1 MAISRSAALLG
12 AVVALSGCYHATI
25 ETGLPPG
32 NQTLEKPWA
41 SGWVFGLVPPSTVET
56 ASRCPN
62 GVARVE
68 TKLSF
73 LNQLVGLITA
83 GIYTPM
89 AIRVTCAGPG
99 TPMEEAERSQ
109 LMIKDGANLEEKQR
123 AIRDAAE
130 LSAREGQPVLIK
142 FE

>member
-1 MAISRSAALLG
+1 MTISRSAALLC
-12 AVVALSGCYHATI
+12 AVVALSGCYHGTI

-32 NQTLEKPWA
+32 TQTLEKPWA
-41 SGWVFGLVPPSTVET
+41 SGWIFGLVPPSTVET

-68 TKLSF
+68 TQLSF
-73 LNQLVGLITA
+73 VNQLVAFITLY
-83 GIYTPM
+83 IYTPM
-89 AIRVTCAGPG
+89 TIRVTCAGPG
-99 TPMEEAERSQ
+99 TSMEEAERSQ

>member
-1 MAISRSAALLG
+1 MTGLRSGTLL
-12 AVVALSGCYHATI
+12 ATVVALSGCYHATI

-32 NQTLEKPWA
+32 TQTLEQPWA
-41 SGWVFGLVPPSTVET
+41 SSWVYGLVPPETVET

-68 TKLSF
+68 TRQSF
-73 LNQLVGLITA
+73 VNGLVGMLTL

-89 AIRVTCAGPG
+89 EITVTCAGPDAPDQAAQDRVSIE
-99 TPMEEAERSQ
+99 T
-109 LMIKDGANLEEKQR
+109 DANMEEKQQ
-123 AIRDAAE
+123 AIQDAA
-130 LSAREGQPVLIK
+130 ARAAKADKVVLIQ

>member
-12 AVVALSGCYHATI
+12 AVVALSGCYNATI

-32 NQTLEKPWA
+32 NQTLEKAWA

-73 LNQLVGLITA
+73 LNMLVSIITFS
-83 GIYTPM
+83 IYTPM
-89 AIRVTCAGPG
+89 HIQVTCAS
-99 TPMEEAERSQ
+99 TSVEEAERSQ
-109 LMIKDGANLEEKQR
+109 LMIKDGADLEEKQR

>member
-32 NQTLEKPWA
+32 NQTLEKAWA

-73 LNQLVGLITA
+73 LNMLVSAITLS
-83 GIYTPM
+83 IYTPM
-89 AIRVTCAGPG
+89 SILVTCAG
-99 TPMEEAERSQ
+99 TSMEEAERSQ
-109 LMIKDGANLEEKQR
+109 LMIKNGANLEEKQR

>member
-1 MAISRSAALLG
+1 MTISRSAVLLG

-32 NQTLEKPWA
+32 TQTLEKAWA

-73 LNQLVGLITA
+73 LNMLVSLITIS
-83 GIYTPM
+83 IYTPTY
-89 AIRVTCAGPG
+89 IQVTCAS
-99 TPMEEAERSQ
+99 TSMEEAERSQ

-130 LSAREGQPVLIK
+130 LSARKGQPVLIQ

>member
-1 MAISRSAALLG
+1 MTISRSAALLG

-25 ETGLPPG
+25 ETGLTPG
-32 NQTLEKPWA
+32 TQTLEKAWA
-41 SGWVFGLVPPSTVET
+41 SGWLFGLIPPSTVET

-68 TKLSF
+68 TQLSF
-73 LNQLVGLITA
+73 VNQLVSFITF

-89 AIRVTCAGPG
+89 SIQVTCAGPG
-99 TPMEEAERSQ
+99 TPMDEADQNAVSIR
-109 LMIKDGANLEEKQR
+109 LDANIEEKQH
-123 AIRDAAE
+123 AFHDAA
-130 LSAREGQPVLIK
+130 LLAARRGVPVILK

>member
-1 MAISRSAALLG
+1 MTISRSAALLG

-32 NQTLEKPWA
+32 NQTLEKAWA
-41 SGWVFGLVPPSTVET
+41 SSWVLGLVPPSTVET

-73 LNQLVGLITA
+73 LNMLVSAITLS
-83 GIYTPM
+83 IYTPM

-130 LSAREGQPVLIK
+130 RSAREGQPV
-142 FE
+142 

>member
-1 MAISRSAALLG
+1 MAIFRSATLLG

-32 NQTLEKPWA
+32 NQTLEKAWA
-41 SGWVFGLVPPSTVET
+41 SSWVLGLVPPSTVET

-73 LNQLVGLITA
+73 LNQLVALLTA

>member
-1 MAISRSAALLG
+1 MTISRSAALLG

-41 SGWVFGLVPPSTVET
+41 SAWIYGLVPPQMVET

-68 TKLSF
+68 TQQSF
-73 LNQLVGLITA
+73 VNGLVGLITF

-89 AIRVTCAGPG
+89 TIMVTCAGPG
-99 TPMEEAERSQ
+99 TSMDEAERSQ
-109 LMIKDGANLEEKQR
+109 LMIKEGANLEEKQR

-130 LSAREGQPVLIK
+130 LSAKEGQPVLIK

>member
-1 MAISRSAALLG
+1 MAISRTAALLG

-32 NQTLEKPWA
+32 NQTLEKAWA

-73 LNQLVGLITA
+73 LNMLVSAITLS
-83 GIYTPM
+83 IYTPM
-89 AIRVTCAGPG
+89 SILVTCAG
-99 TPMEEAERSQ
+99 TSMEEAERSQ
-109 LMIKDGANLEEKQR
+109 LMIKNGANLEEKQR

>member
-1 MAISRSAALLG
+1 MTISRSAPLLG

-73 LNQLVGLITA
+73 LNMLVSAITLS
-83 GIYTPM
+83 IYTPM
-89 AIRVTCAGPG
+89 SIQVTCAAS

-109 LMIKDGANLEEKQR
+109 LMIKNGANIEEKQR
-123 AIRDAAE
+123 ALRDAAE
-130 LSAREGQPVLIK
+130 LSAKKGQPVLVK

>member
-41 SGWVFGLVPPSTVET
+41 SGWVFGLIPPSTVET

-62 GVARVE
+62 GVARIE
-68 TKLSF
+68 TQLSF
-73 LNQLVGLITA
+73 LNMLVSFITLS
-83 GIYTPM
+83 IYTPM
-89 AIRVTCAGPG
+89 AIQVTCADPG

-130 LSAREGQPVLIK
+130 RSAREGQPVLIK

>member
-41 SGWVFGLVPPSTVET
+41 SGWVIGLVPPSTVET

-68 TKLSF
+68 TKVSF
-73 LNQLVGLITA
+73 LNGLVAMITMW
-83 GIYTPM
+83 IYTPM
-89 AIRVTCAGPG
+89 AIQVTCAS
-99 TPMEEAERSQ
+99 TSVEEAERSQ
-109 LMIKDGANLEEKQR
+109 LMIKDGADLEEKQR

>member
-1 MAISRSAALLG
+1 MAIFRSATLLG

-32 NQTLEKPWA
+32 NQTLEKAWA
-41 SGWVFGLVPPSTVET
+41 SSWVLGLVPPSTVET

-73 LNQLVGLITA
+73 LNQLVALLTA

-89 AIRVTCAGPG
+89 AIRVTCAG
-99 TPMEEAERSQ
+99 TSVEEAERSQ
-109 LMIKDGANLEEKQR
+109 LMIEDGANLEEKQR

>member
-32 NQTLEKPWA
+32 NQTLEKAWA

-73 LNQLVGLITA
+73 LNMLVSVITFS
-83 GIYTPM
+83 IYTPM
-89 AIRVTCAGPG
+89 HIQVTCAS
-99 TPMEEAERSQ
+99 TSVEEAERSQ
-109 LMIKDGANLEEKQR
+109 LMIKDGADLEEKQR

>member
-12 AVVALSGCYHATI
+12 AVVALSGCYNATI

-32 NQTLEKPWA
+32 NQTLEKSWA
-41 SGWVFGLVPPSTVET
+41 SGWVIGLVPPSTVET

-68 TKLSF
+68 TKVSF
-73 LNQLVGLITA
+73 LNGLVAMITMW
-83 GIYTPM
+83 IYTPM
-89 AIRVTCAGPG
+89 AILVTCAG
-99 TPMEEAERSQ
+99 TSMEEAERSQ
-109 LMIKDGANLEEKQR
+109 LMIKNGANLEDKQR

>member
-1 MAISRSAALLG
+1 MTISRSAALLG

-32 NQTLEKPWA
+32 SQTLEKPWA
-41 SGWVFGLVPPSTVET
+41 SGWVFGLVPPSDVET

-62 GVARVE
+62 GVALVE

-73 LNQLVGLITA
+73 LNLLVSAITLS
-83 GIYTPM
+83 IYTPM
-89 AIRVTCAGPG
+89 SILVTCAGPD
-99 TPMEEAERSQ
+99 TPMDEAERSR
-109 LMIKDGANLEEKQR
+109 LMIKNGANREERQH
-123 AIRDAAE
+123 AFRDAAE
-130 LSAREGQPVLIK
+130 LSAKKGQPVLVK

>member
-1 MAISRSAALLG
+1 MAISHSAALLG
-12 AVVALSGCYHATI
+12 AVVALSGCWHATI

-32 NQTLEKPWA
+32 NQTLEKAWA

-68 TKLSF
+68 TKQSF
-73 LNQLVGLITA
+73 LDMLVSLITLS
-83 GIYTPM
+83 IYTPM
-89 AIRVTCAGPG
+89 YIQVTCAS
-99 TPMEEAERSQ
+99 TSMEEAERSQ

-130 LSAREGQPVLIK
+130 LSAKEGQPVLIK

>member
-1 MAISRSAALLG
+1 MTRSLLG
-12 AVVALSGCYHATI
+12 TLLATVVVLSGCYHATI

-41 SGWVFGLVPPSTVET
+41 SSWIYGLVPPQTVET

-68 TKLSF
+68 TQQSF
-73 LNQLVGLITA
+73 VNGLVGLLTL

-89 AIRVTCAGPG
+89 TIMVTCAGSD
-99 TPMEEAERSQ
+99 TDMDEAERSQ
-109 LMIKDGANLEEKQR
+109 LMIKEGANLEEKQR

-130 LSAREGQPVLIK
+130 LSAKEGQPVLIK

>member
-1 MAISRSAALLG
+1 M
-12 AVVALSGCYHATI
+12 ALSGCYHATI

-73 LNQLVGLITA
+73 LNQLVALITV

-99 TPMEEAERSQ
+99 TSMEEAERSQ
-109 LMIKDGANLEEKQR
+109 LMIKDGANLEEKRR
-123 AIRDAAE
+123 AIRDAAQ
-130 LSAREGQPVLIK
+130 LSARKGQPVLIK

>member
-1 MAISRSAALLG
+1 MAISRSVALLG

-68 TKLSF
+68 THLSF
-73 LNQLVGLITA
+73 VNQLVALIT
-83 GIYTPM
+83 GYIYTPM
-89 AIRVTCAGPG
+89 TIRVTCAGPG
-99 TPMEEAERSQ
+99 TSMEEAERSQ

>member
-1 MAISRSAALLG
+1 MTISRSAALLG

-73 LNQLVGLITA
+73 LNMLVSAITLS
-83 GIYTPM
+83 IYTPM

-99 TPMEEAERSQ
+99 TSMEQAERSQ